1 MAVSLNKFIVT
12 ATTAVPAGTFTP
24 DVQTGTASATPL
36 GIGAP
41 ANFGTG
47 SYAEGSDKYG
57 SGAGSAG
64 GATTFIKGQ
73 LLVLDSG
80 TPSALYSCLNGLG
93 ILRAYVD
100 QSDSVGKD
108 AISN

>member
-1 MAVSLNKFIVT
+1 VAVSLNKFIVT